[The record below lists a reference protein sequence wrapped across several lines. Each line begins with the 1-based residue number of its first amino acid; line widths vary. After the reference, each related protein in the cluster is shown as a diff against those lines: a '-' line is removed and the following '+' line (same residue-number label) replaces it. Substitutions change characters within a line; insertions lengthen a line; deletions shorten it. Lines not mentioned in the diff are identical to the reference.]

1 MQNNAGYYNEV
12 GLWDRMYTPIVGGV
26 YMYSGARADWIQILT
41 LSLTDYVSLTI
52 LNTSNLGFFRS
63 VIYGIIEE

>member
-1 MQNNAGYYNEV
+1 
-12 GLWDRMYTPIVGGV
+12 MYTPILGGV
-26 YMYSGARADWIQILT
+26 YIYSGARADWIQILT

-52 LNTSNLGFFRS
+52 LYTSNLGFFRA

>member
-1 MQNNAGYYNEV
+1 
-12 GLWDRMYTPIVGGV
+12 MYTFILGGV
-26 YMYSGARADWIQILT
+26 YRYSGARADWIQILT

-52 LNTSNLGFFRS
+52 LNTLNFGFFRS